1 MKKGKPLVGTDEEK
15 RNTRIYNLV
24 TNRGKA
30 APVTTAMEY
39 KLAYYDIL
47 SKGYNHAEAV
57 RKFMEKFPEM
67 SDSQAE
73 RWRQKALAEI
83 KKAFEDRADTFRAQQ
98 IHRLEGILQQ
108 ALDSHDLKNALKAV
122 DIMNKTVGFYRD
134 NEPQAAV
141 QVTFQFGDSPQPQQ
155 IITVTPVEND
165 DMSVE
170 EADNEEDNA

>member
-1 MKKGKPLVGTDEEK
+1 MGKGKPLTGTTEEK
-15 RNTRIYNLV
+15 RATRIYNLV
-24 TNRGKA
+24 TNRSSRQ
-30 APVTTAMEY
+30 PVVSGMEY

-47 SKGYNHAEAV
+47 SKGYNYAESC
-57 RKFMEKFPEM
+57 RKFLEKFPEL
-67 SDSQAE
+67 SNTQAE
-73 RWRQKALAEI
+73 YWRKKALAEI
-83 KKAFEDRADTFRAQQ
+83 KKAFNDRADTFRAQQ

-155 IITVTPVEND
+155 IITVTPVE
-165 DMSVE
+165 